1 MYLIYGEEEFLIE
14 NEVNNIINKSGVD
27 ELNISKY
34 DLLSDSL
41 KDIIDDACTVS
52 LFSDKKIVI
61 INNFDNI
68 SKLEDDIVSEFD
80 KFIHNISSD
89 VILILVCSKLDERKK
104 LTKELKKLCT
114 VKEFNKNKNISNTVR
129 SMFLD
134 YKIDYS
140 TVDLLIKI
148 VGNDLMIL
156 NQEAIKLMTYKADK
170 TITKEDV
177 LALCSS
183 NSNDDIFDLINAVVN
198 KDKDKALTIYSN
210 LIKSNEEPIKIV
222 ITLANQF
229 RLIYQCKELYKK
241 GNSED
246 SISKTLDIHPYRVK
260 LALNNSKNYS
270 SNIILKYLN
279 DLSEIDNNIKS
290 GVVDKGLAFEL
301 FLLEN

>member
-14 NEVNNIINKSGVD
+14 NEVTNIISKSSVD

-34 DLLSDSL
+34 DLLVDSL
-41 KDIIDDACTVS
+41 SDIIDDACTVS

-61 INNFDNI
+61 VNNFDNI
-68 SKLEDDIVSEFD
+68 YKLDDIDEFD
-80 KFIHNISSD
+80 KFVHNISSD
-89 VILILVCSKLDERKK
+89 VILILICTKLDERKK
-104 LTKELKKLCT
+104 FTKELKSLCT

-140 TVDLLIKI
+140 TVDLFIKV

-156 NQEAIKLMTYKADK
+156 NQEAIKLMTYKSDK
-170 TITKEDV
+170 IINREDV
-177 LALCSS
+177 LELCSS
-183 NSNDDIFDLINAVVN
+183 NSNNDIFDLINAVVN
-198 KDKDKALTIYSN
+198 KDKDSALTVYSN
-210 LIKSNEEPIKIV
+210 LIKCNEEPIKII

-246 SISKTLDIHPYRVK
+246 SISKILDVHPYRVK
-260 LALNNSKNYS
+260 LALEKSRNYS
-270 SNIILKYLN
+270 SNVILNYLES
-279 DLSEIDNNIKS
+279 LSDIDNNIKS
-290 GVVDKGLAFEL
+290 GVIDKNLAFEL
-301 FLLEN
+301 FVLGA

>member
-1 MYLIYGEEEFLIE
+1 MYLIYGEEEFLIQ
-14 NEVNNIINKSGVD
+14 NEVTNIISKSSVD

-41 KDIIDDACTVS
+41 SSIIDDACTVS
-52 LFSDKKIVI
+52 LFSDKKVII

-68 SKLEDDIVSEFD
+68 YKLDDIDEFD
-80 KFIHNISSD
+80 RFIHNISSD

-104 LTKELKKLCT
+104 FTRELKSLCT

-140 TVDLLIKI
+140 TVDLFIKI

-156 NQEAIKLMTYKADK
+156 NQEAIKLMTYKSDK
-170 TITKEDV
+170 VITKEDV

-183 NSNDDIFDLINAVVN
+183 NSNNDIFDLINAVVN
-198 KDKDKALTIYSN
+198 KDKDGALTIYSN
-210 LIKSNEEPIKIV
+210 LIRSNEEPIKII

-246 SISKTLDIHPYRVK
+246 SISKIIDVHPYRVK
-260 LALNNSKNYS
+260 LALEKGKNYS
-270 SNIILKYLN
+270 SRVILNYLN
-279 DLSEIDNNIKS
+279 DLADIDNNIKS
-290 GVVDKGLAFEL
+290 GVIDKNLAFEL
-301 FLLEN
+301 FVLGV

>member
-14 NEVNNIINKSGVD
+14 NKVNNIINKSGVD

-104 LTKELKKLCT
+104 LTKKKKKLCT

>member
-14 NEVNNIINKSGVD
+14 NEVTNIISKSGVD

-52 LFSDKKIVI
+52 LFSDKKIVV

-68 SKLEDDIVSEFD
+68 SKLDGNIVSEFD
-80 KFIHNISSD
+80 KFIHNICD
-89 VILILVCSKLDERKK
+89 VILILVCTKLDERKK

-156 NQEAIKLMTYKADK
+156 NQEAIKLMTYKTDK
-170 TITKEDV
+170 VINKEDV

-183 NSNDDIFDLINAVVN
+183 NSNDDIFDLINAVVS
-198 KDKDKALTIYSN
+198 KDKDRALSIYSN
-210 LIKSNEEPIKIV
+210 LIRSNEEPIKII

-246 SISKTLDIHPYRVK
+246 SISKILDVHPYRIK
-260 LALNNSKNYS
+260 LALEKGKNYS
-270 SNIILKYLN
+270 SSVILKYLD
-279 DLSEIDNNIKS
+279 DLAEIDNNIKS
-290 GVVDKGLAFEL
+290 GVVDKGLAFQL
-301 FLLEN
+301 FLLGN